1 MDAKELKEIR
11 KKLGL
16 TQAALA
22 NLIDVGTRT
31 VQAWEYNDQKVPK
44 TVGEFLKHKLT
55 ENILDQKN
63 KSVITMDVS
72 NKDKLTL
79 EEMAIFCL
87 GYQDEYEKIP
97 SVKLF
102 IDFHR
107 NQAKAELL
115 EKHIILNGKKES

>member
-1 MDAKELKEIR
+1 MNAKELKEIR

-22 NLIDVGTRT
+22 EIIDVGTRT

-44 TVGEFLKHKLT
+44 TVGVFLRQKLA
-55 ENILDQKN
+55 ESILN
-63 KSVITMDVS
+63 KSKNAVIAMDVS
-72 NKDKLTL
+72 DKDKLTL

-87 GYQDEYEKIP
+87 GHQDEYEKIP

-115 EKHIILNGKKES
+115 EKHIILNSKKRD

>member
-1 MDAKELKEIR
+1 MNAKELKEIR

-22 NLIDVGTRT
+22 EIIDVGTRT

-44 TVGEFLKHKLT
+44 TVGVFLRQKLA
-55 ENILDQKN
+55 ESILN
-63 KSVITMDVS
+63 KSKNAVIAMDVS
-72 NKDKLTL
+72 DKDKLTL

-115 EKHIILNGKKES
+115 EKHIILNSKKRD